1 MGARHDPSIAL
12 QLIYLMMFKF
22 LGWTVMRAR
31 AETVK
36 EIEILVLRHQLAM
49 LRGPNRQ
56 PMLDWAD
63 RALIAALTR
72 LLPVHRRLGLLVT
85 PVDDPALAQTARRQP
100 LGHQAHP
107 TRRPAISGGLRALIV
122 PWPPR
127 TRPGGIAGST
137 ASWPALATG
146 STPPPSG
153 RSGDRPVD
161 HSRCRRD
168 RRNIPKPGA
177 DAVFAVSRAGE

>member
-1 MGARHDPSIAL
+1 
-12 QLIYLMMFKF
+12 
-22 LGWTVMRAR
+22 MRAR

-85 PVDDPALAQTARRQP
+85 PSTILRWHRQ
-100 LGHQAHP
+100 LVASRWA
-107 TRRPAISGGLRALIV
+107 TKL
-122 PWPPR
+122 
-127 TRPGGIAGST
+127 TRPVGQPFPAGC
-137 ASWPALATG
+137 AP
-146 STPPPSG
+146 
-153 RSGDRPVD
+153 
-161 HSRCRRD
+161 
-168 RRNIPKPGA
+168 
-177 DAVFAVSRAGE
+177 